1 MRMRSRRAWLT
12 TAVTGVAALA
22 LAVAG
27 CGSGSG
33 SGSGSGASATI
44 KVWLGDPVSPQTL
57 PYVQKLADQFEKTHK
72 NVTIQLSLLSDA
84 NAHQQYITAIEG
96 GSTPCIGLVGNTWT
110 PEFAGLGALQP
121 ITATAATLKKTYVAS
136 MVDSATYQG
145 KVYGYPYD
153 VGVRALIYRT
163 DLFTKANLTPPATW
177 TQLEQD
183 AVKLQSANSGVS
195 GFAVIGGN
203 QWYYLPMVWNW
214 GGDIAVQQGGK
225 WVSGMDSSDAVA
237 AYQFY
242 ANLLRV
248 EKLSPSASANW
259 QGSDAD
265 QAFALGKVAMMV
277 GGSWDLQAILAQ
289 TPSMQSKI
297 GTALLPDGPA
307 GNNDT
312 FAGGSNL
319 SVFKNCADK
328 ADANS
333 FIQFLLQNKNVTHL
347 TSSLGLFPATLSG
360 VSEQEAPGGAFS
372 APLWKTFALQ
382 VPHSRSVPEASTW
395 GGVEGSNDLINAMQA
410 MFNGQSASTAMSQL
424 ASQINT
430 QLNSKTS

>member
-1 MRMRSRRAWLT
+1 MLAAA
-12 TAVTGVAALA
+12 AVTSVAVALA
-22 LAVAG
+22 G
-27 CGSGSG
+27 CSSGSGSG
-33 SGSGSGASATI
+33 SGSGSTAQL
-44 KVWLGDPVSPQTL
+44 KVWLGDPVSPQTM
-57 PYVQKLADQFEKTHK
+57 PFVQQLANQYEKSHP
-72 NVTIQLSLLSDA
+72 NVKIQLTLLSDA

-110 PEFAGLGALQP
+110 PEFAGFGALAP
-121 ITATAATLKKTYVAS
+121 ISASAATLKQTYVAS

-153 VGVRALIYRT
+153 VGVRALIYRK
-163 DLFTKANLTPPATW
+163 DLFTRAGLTPPATW

-183 AVKLQSANSGVS
+183 ATKLQNANPGVS

-214 GGDIAVQQGGK
+214 GGQIAVQQGGK
-225 WVSGMDSSDAVA
+225 WVSQMNASAAVQ

-242 ANLLRV
+242 ASLLRKD
-248 EKLSPSASANW
+248 KLSPSASANW

-265 QAFALGKVAMMV
+265 QAFSLGKVAMMV
-277 GGSWDLQAILAQ
+277 GGSWDLQAILANKA
-289 TPSMQSKI
+289 SMQPQI
-297 GTALLPDGPA
+297 GTALLPSGPA

-319 SVFKNCADK
+319 AVFKNCTDQ

-333 FIQFLLQNKNVTHL
+333 FIKFLLQNKNVTHL

-360 VSEQEAPGGAFS
+360 VSQQMADQRHAGAVQRAERDDGHVPARLADQHPAEQQGE
-372 APLWKTFALQ
+372 LTQAL
-382 VPHSRSVPEASTW
+382 
-395 GGVEGSNDLINAMQA
+395 N
-410 MFNGQSASTAMSQL
+410 
-424 ASQINT
+424 
-430 QLNSKTS
+430 

>member
-1 MRMRSRRAWLT
+1 MRMTSRRAWAT
-12 TAVTGVAALA
+12 TVVTGVALA

-27 CGSGSG
+27 CGSGS
-33 SGSGSGASATI
+33 SSGAAASAEI
-44 KVWLGDPVSPQTL
+44 KVWLGDPVSPQTM
-57 PYVQKLADQFEKTHK
+57 PYVQKLANQFEKTHK
-72 NVTIQLSLLSDA
+72 NVKIQLSLLSDA

-96 GSTPCIGLVGNTWT
+96 SSTPCIGLVGNTWT

-121 ITATAATLKKTYVAS
+121 INATSATLKKTYVAS

-153 VGVRALIYRT
+153 VGVRALIYRK
-163 DLFTKANLTPPATW
+163 DLFTKAHLTPPTTW
-177 TQLEQD
+177 TQLQQD
-183 AVKLQSANSGVS
+183 AVKLQNDNPGVS
-195 GFAVIGGN
+195 GFAIIGGN

-214 GGDIAVQQGGK
+214 GGNIAAQQGGK
-225 WVSGMDSSDAVA
+225 WVSGMDSSAAIA

-248 EKLSPSASANW
+248 DKLSPSASANW

-265 QAFALGKVAMMV
+265 QAFSLGKVAMMV
-277 GGSWDLQAILAQ
+277 GGSWDLQAILA
-289 TPSMQSKI
+289 TKASMQSQI
-297 GTALLPDGPA
+297 GTALLPSGPG

-319 SVFKNCADK
+319 AVFKNCADK

-333 FIQFLLQNKNVTHL
+333 FIQFLLQNKNVAQL

-360 VSEQEAPGGAFS
+360 LSEQEAPGGAFS

-410 MFNGQSASTAMSQL
+410 LFNGQSPSTAMSQL
-424 ASQINT
+424 STQINT
-430 QLNSKTS
+430 QLNSKTN

>member
-1 MRMRSRRAWLT
+1 MRMTSRRAWAT
-12 TAVTGVAALA
+12 TVVTGVALA

-27 CGSGSG
+27 CGSGS
-33 SGSGSGASATI
+33 SSGAAASAQI
-44 KVWLGDPVSPQTL
+44 KVWLGDPVSPQTM
-57 PYVQKLADQFEKTHK
+57 PYVQKLANQFEKTHK
-72 NVTIQLSLLSDA
+72 NVKIQLSLLSDA

-96 GSTPCIGLVGNTWT
+96 SSTPCIGLVGNTWT

-121 ITATAATLKKTYVAS
+121 INATSATLKKTYVAS

-153 VGVRALIYRT
+153 VGVRALIYRK
-163 DLFTKANLTPPATW
+163 DLFTKAHLTPPTTW
-177 TQLEQD
+177 TQLQQD
-183 AVKLQSANSGVS
+183 AVKLQNDNPGVS
-195 GFAVIGGN
+195 GFAIIGGN

-214 GGDIAVQQGGK
+214 GGNIAAQQGGK
-225 WVSGMDSSDAVA
+225 WVSGMDSSAAIA

-248 EKLSPSASANW
+248 DKLSPSASANW

-265 QAFALGKVAMMV
+265 QAFSLGKVAMMV
-277 GGSWDLQAILAQ
+277 GGSWDLQAILA
-289 TPSMQSKI
+289 TKASMQSQI
-297 GTALLPDGPA
+297 GTALLPSGPG

-319 SVFKNCADK
+319 AVFKNCADK

-333 FIQFLLQNKNVTHL
+333 FIQFLLQNKNVAQL

-410 MFNGQSASTAMSQL
+410 LLSGQSASTTMSQL
-424 ASQINT
+424 AAQINS

>member
-1 MRMRSRRAWLT
+1 MPMTSRRVMLAAA
-12 TAVTGVAALA
+12 AVTSVAVALA
-22 LAVAG
+22 G
-27 CGSGSG
+27 CSSGSGSG
-33 SGSGSGASATI
+33 SGSGSTAQL
-44 KVWLGDPVSPQTL
+44 KVWLGDPVSPQTM
-57 PYVQKLADQFEKTHK
+57 PFVQQLASQYEKSHP
-72 NVTIQLSLLSDA
+72 NVKIQLTLLSDA

-121 ITATAATLKKTYVAS
+121 ISASAATLKQTYVAS

-153 VGVRALIYRT
+153 VGVRALIYRK
-163 DLFTKANLTPPATW
+163 DLFTKAGLAPPTTW

-183 AVKLQSANSGVS
+183 ATKLQNANPGVS

-214 GGDIAVQQGGK
+214 GGQIAVQQDGK
-225 WVSGMDSSDAVA
+225 WVSQMNSSAAVQ
-237 AYQFY
+237 AYEFY
-242 ANLLRV
+242 ASLLRKD
-248 EKLSPSASANW
+248 KLSPSASANW

-265 QAFALGKVAMMV
+265 QAFSLGKVAMMV
-277 GGSWDLQAILAQ
+277 GGSWDLQAILANKS
-289 TPSMQSKI
+289 SMQSQI
-297 GTALLPDGPA
+297 GTALLPNGPA

-319 SVFKNCADK
+319 AVFKNCTDQ

-333 FIQFLLQNKNVTHL
+333 FIKFLLQNKNVTHL

-360 VSEQEAPGGAFS
+360 VSQQMAPGQAFS
-372 APLWKTFALQ
+372 TPLWKTFALQ

-410 MFNGQSASTAMSQL
+410 LFNGQNATAAMSQL
-424 ASQINT
+424 TSQINT

>member
-1 MRMRSRRAWLT
+1 MRMTSRRAWAT
-12 TAVTGVAALA
+12 TVVTGVALA

-27 CGSGSG
+27 CGSGS
-33 SGSGSGASATI
+33 SSGAAASAQI
-44 KVWLGDPVSPQTL
+44 KVWLGDPVSPQTM
-57 PYVQKLADQFEKTHK
+57 PYVQKLANQFEKTHK
-72 NVTIQLSLLSDA
+72 NVKIQLSLLSDA

-96 GSTPCIGLVGNTWT
+96 SSTPCIGLVGNTWT

-121 ITATAATLKKTYVAS
+121 INATSATLKKTYVAS

-153 VGVRALIYRT
+153 VGVRALIYRK
-163 DLFTKANLTPPATW
+163 DLFTKAHLTPPTTW
-177 TQLEQD
+177 TELQQD
-183 AVKLQSANSGVS
+183 AVKLQNDNPGVS
-195 GFAVIGGN
+195 GFAIIGGN

-214 GGDIAVQQGGK
+214 GGNIAAQQGGK
-225 WVSGMDSSDAVA
+225 WVSGMDSSAAIA

-248 EKLSPSASANW
+248 DKLSPSASANW

-265 QAFALGKVAMMV
+265 QAFSLGKVAMMV
-277 GGSWDLQAILAQ
+277 GGSWDLQAILA
-289 TPSMQSKI
+289 TKASMQSQI
-297 GTALLPDGPA
+297 GTALLPSGPG

-319 SVFKNCADK
+319 AVFKNCADK

-333 FIQFLLQNKNVTHL
+333 FIQFLLQNKNVAQL

-410 MFNGQSASTAMSQL
+410 LLSGHSASTTMSQL
-424 ASQINT
+424 AAQINS

>member
-1 MRMRSRRAWLT
+1 
-12 TAVTGVAALA
+12 
-22 LAVAG
+22 
-27 CGSGSG
+27 
-33 SGSGSGASATI
+33 
-44 KVWLGDPVSPQTL
+44 
-57 PYVQKLADQFEKTHK
+57 
-72 NVTIQLSLLSDA
+72 
-84 NAHQQYITAIEG
+84 
-96 GSTPCIGLVGNTWT
+96 
-110 PEFAGLGALQP
+110 
-121 ITATAATLKKTYVAS
+121 

-153 VGVRALIYRT
+153 VGVRALIYRK
-163 DLFTKANLTPPATW
+163 DLFTKAHLTPPTTW
-177 TQLEQD
+177 TQLQQD
-183 AVKLQSANSGVS
+183 AVKLQNDNPGVS
-195 GFAVIGGN
+195 GFAIIGGN

-214 GGDIAVQQGGK
+214 GGNIAAQQGGK
-225 WVSGMDSSDAVA
+225 WVSGMDSSAAIA

-248 EKLSPSASANW
+248 DKLSPSASANW

-265 QAFALGKVAMMV
+265 QAFSLGKVAMMV
-277 GGSWDLQAILAQ
+277 GGSWDLQAILA
-289 TPSMQSKI
+289 TKASMQSQI
-297 GTALLPDGPA
+297 GTALLPSGPG

-319 SVFKNCADK
+319 AVFKNCADK

-333 FIQFLLQNKNVTHL
+333 FIQFLLQNKNVAQL

-410 MFNGQSASTAMSQL
+410 LLSGHSASTTMSQL
-424 ASQINT
+424 AAQINS

>member
-1 MRMRSRRAWLT
+1 MRMTSRRAWLT
-12 TAVTGVAALA
+12 TAVTGVAFA

-27 CGSGSG
+27 CGSS
-33 SGSGSGASATI
+33 SSSGAAASAQI

-57 PYVQKLADQFEKTHK
+57 PYVQQLADQFEKTHK

-96 GSTPCIGLVGNTWT
+96 NSTPCIGLVGNTWT
-110 PEFAGLGALQP
+110 PEFAGLGTLQP
-121 ITATAATLKKTYVAS
+121 ITATAASLKKTYVAS

-153 VGVRALIYRT
+153 VGVRALIYRK
-163 DLFTKANLTPPATW
+163 DLFTKAHLSPPSTW
-177 TQLEQD
+177 TQLQQD
-183 AVKLQSANSGVS
+183 AVKLQKASPGVS

-214 GGDIAVQQGGK
+214 GGEIATQQGSK
-225 WVSGMDSSDAVA
+225 WVSGMDSSAAIA

-242 ANLLRV
+242 ANQLRV
-248 EKLSPSASANW
+248 DKLSPSASANW

-277 GGSWDLQAILAQ
+277 GGSWDLQAILA
-289 TPSMQSKI
+289 TKASMQNEI
-297 GTALLPDGPA
+297 GTALLPSGPA

-319 SVFKNCADK
+319 AVFKSCADK

-360 VSEQEAPGGAFS
+360 VNGQEAPGGAFS

-410 MFNGQSASTAMSQL
+410 LFSGQSASAAMSQL

>member
-1 MRMRSRRAWLT
+1 MLAAA
-12 TAVTGVAALA
+12 AVTSVAVALA
-22 LAVAG
+22 G
-27 CGSGSG
+27 CSSGSGSG
-33 SGSGSGASATI
+33 SGSGSTAQL
-44 KVWLGDPVSPQTL
+44 KVWLGDPVSPQTM
-57 PYVQKLADQFEKTHK
+57 PFVQQLASQYEKSHP
-72 NVTIQLSLLSDA
+72 NVKIQLTLLSDA

-121 ITATAATLKKTYVAS
+121 ISASAATLKQTYVAS

-153 VGVRALIYRT
+153 VGVRALIYRK
-163 DLFTKANLTPPATW
+163 DLFTKAGLAPPTTW

-183 AVKLQSANSGVS
+183 ATKLQNANPGVS

-214 GGDIAVQQGGK
+214 GGQIAVQQDGK
-225 WVSGMDSSDAVA
+225 WVSQMNSSAAVQ
-237 AYQFY
+237 AYEFY
-242 ANLLRV
+242 ASLLRKD
-248 EKLSPSASANW
+248 KLSPSASANW

-265 QAFALGKVAMMV
+265 QAFSLGKVAMMV
-277 GGSWDLQAILAQ
+277 GGSWDLQAILANKA
-289 TPSMQSKI
+289 SMQSQI
-297 GTALLPDGPA
+297 GTALLPNGPA

-319 SVFKNCADK
+319 AVFKNCTDQ

-333 FIQFLLQNKNVTHL
+333 FIKFLLQNKNVTHL

-360 VSEQEAPGGAFS
+360 VSQQMTPGQAFS
-372 APLWKTFALQ
+372 TPLWKTFALQ

-410 MFNGQSASTAMSQL
+410 LFNGQNATAAMSQL
-424 ASQINT
+424 TSQINT